1 MGLDG
6 VELLMAIEDEFQI
19 VITEDEAYHIQTPDD
34 LTTLVFSKLRD
45 GGSPHCSSQH
55 SFYLVRQKIAD
66 KFGVQRNAVKPNTK
80 LVELVDRK
88 TRKRF
93 LKNITRELSSSNG
106 VYLGFE
112 QPEYIKNIRLVS
124 SIIIF
129 PILLYVLNYQIGY
142 AVFVLFLYLWLFSLI
157 TEPLKNELPK
167 NFQTVA
173 DLVKINASLDSS
185 VWSRHDVYERVK
197 EIIVEQLSVDPK
209 MVLPNSHLVDD
220 LGMD

>member
-1 MGLDG
+1 
-6 VELLMAIEDEFQI
+6 V
-19 VITEDEAYHIQTPDD
+19 
-34 LTTLVFSKLRD
+34 
-45 GGSPHCSSQH
+45 
-55 SFYLVRQKIAD
+55 
-66 KFGVQRNAVKPNTK
+66 
-80 LVELVDRK
+80 
-88 TRKRF
+88 
-93 LKNITRELSSSNG
+93 NG
-106 VYLGFE
+106 Y
-112 QPEYIKNIRLVS
+112 
-124 SIIIF
+124 
-129 PILLYVLNYQIGY
+129 
-142 AVFVLFLYLWLFSLI
+142 LFLYLWLFSLI

>member
-142 AVFVLFLYLWLFSLI
+142 AVFVLFL
-157 TEPLKNELPK
+157 
-167 NFQTVA
+167 
-173 DLVKINASLDSS
+173 
-185 VWSRHDVYERVK
+185 
-197 EIIVEQLSVDPK
+197 
-209 MVLPNSHLVDD
+209 
-220 LGMD
+220 